1 MVPIHL
7 IIIML
12 IIQILGYIFLDE
24 YGFKKW
30 KYLVF
35 GIILILHFF
44 VFPNFFMPKYKE
56 GEFRCGM
63 PIMGVYLVFWLIG
76 GGLTIILHFI
86 YLILKRIAK

>member
-7 IIIML
+7 IIMML
-12 IIQILGYIFLDE
+12 VVQILGYLLLDK

-35 GIILILHFF
+35 GLILILHFF
-44 VFPNFFMPKYKE
+44 VFPDFFIPKYKE

-63 PIMGVYLVFWLIG
+63 PIMAIYLAFWIIG
-76 GGLTIILHFI
+76 GGLTIIFHFG
-86 YLILKRIAK
+86 YVLVKRFAK